1 MKPCIHS
8 AGKRTLHPN
17 STLLCHVHFLSSV
30 LSCRVFTFKVFLVI
44 SEPDKRGYVRYFA
57 WQVLFDT
64 FDEGKSFYLFPIIRV
79 LYKSIEAKPKQNAE
93 LNNSPVKT

>member
-30 LSCRVFTFKVFLVI
+30 LSCGVFTFKVFLVI
-44 SEPDKRGYVRYFA
+44 SEPEKGVMYVCYFA
-57 WQVLFDT
+57 WQVLN
-64 FDEGKSFYLFPIIRV
+64 FPIIRV
-79 LYKSIEAKPKQNAE
+79 YESIEAKCKQNKMR
-93 LNNSPVKT
+93 N